1 MSARLQVTHYSD
13 PGCPWAYSAS
23 PALAV
28 LRWRYGDQLDWRN
41 VVIGLTEDAQQYV
54 RRGYTPVRSAVGY
67 QRFRRFGMPF
77 ALQPRARVVA
87 TSRACRAIVAVRLT
101 TPDRELAAFR
111 ALQFAWFTTPL
122 LLDEDQ
128 AILVALETV
137 PGIDAAAVVGAVDD
151 PRVVAAYEADRAE
164 ARTAA
169 GGPTEFQGKAAAT
182 DGPVRFTAPS
192 VVFTRD
198 GARLEAGGFQSVEA
212 YDVCVANLDPT
223 LERREPPEDAADVLE
238 RFPDGLTTQELAAVM
253 TRGNDAPDRP
263 AAEAAMVAAVAD
275 GRTIRHPLG
284 DDALWTPAAPRPGE
298 RANEVADVEQCM
310 PGGRPPAS

>member
-1 MSARLQVTHYSD
+1 MSTARLQVTHFSD

-23 PALAV
+23 PAFAV
-28 LRWRYGDQLDWRN
+28 LRWRYGGQLEWRH
-41 VVIGLTEDAQQYV
+41 VLIGLTEDAEQYV

-77 ALQPRARVVA
+77 ALQPRARAVA
-87 TSRACRAIVAVRLT
+87 TSRACRAVVATRLSA
-101 TPDRELAAFR
+101 PDRELAVFR

-128 AILVALETV
+128 AIAAALESV
-137 PGIDAAAVVGAVDD
+137 PGLDAAAVVGAIDD
-151 PRVVAAYEADRAE
+151 PDVVAAYEAGRAE

-169 GGPTEFQGKAAAT
+169 GGPTEFQGKSAAT

-192 VVFTRD
+192 VIFSRD
-198 GARLEAGGFQSVEA
+198 GARLEAGGFQSIEA

-223 LERREPPEDAADVLE
+223 LERTPPPEDPADVVAA
-238 RFPDGLTTQELAAVM
+238 FPDGLTTQELAAVM
-253 TRGNDAPDRP
+253 THGNDAPDRP

-275 GRTIRHPLG
+275 GRVVRHPLG
-284 DDALWTPAAPRPGE
+284 DDALWTPAVPSRGEHAAEIAGVNQTVPG
-298 RANEVADVEQCM
+298 A
-310 PGGRPPAS
+310 